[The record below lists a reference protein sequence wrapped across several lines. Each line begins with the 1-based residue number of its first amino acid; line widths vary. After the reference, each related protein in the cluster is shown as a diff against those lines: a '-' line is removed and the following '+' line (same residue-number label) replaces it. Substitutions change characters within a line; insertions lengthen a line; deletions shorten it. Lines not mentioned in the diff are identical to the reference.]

1 MSCEQCMLSF
11 CLTPQYNVC
20 SFLVLKRPPYLM
32 VPVTVT
38 TYWYDNYGLPVLK
51 QQQDLMRSRRMV
63 GLLILRNSALITT
76 ITTVTAT
83 VTVTIIVTVSLAAIS
98 LAQQV
103 ILPNILKNL
112 ILGVWDSSDVGLNLG
127 KLHNQIQ
134 TMEHSQ
140 LDFTAAGAANDFFPH
155 LL

>member
-1 MSCEQCMLSF
+1 M
-11 CLTPQYNVC
+11 
-20 SFLVLKRPPYLM
+20 
-32 VPVTVT
+32 
-38 TYWYDNYGLPVLK
+38 
-51 QQQDLMRSRRMV
+51 
-63 GLLILRNSALITT
+63 GLLILGNSALITT

-134 TMEHSQ
+134 TMEHSP
-140 LDFTAAGAANDFFPH
+140 LDFTAPGDSVSPSNSLDPPGLDPGKWCLEQAIQW
-155 LL
+155 

>member
-1 MSCEQCMLSF
+1 
-11 CLTPQYNVC
+11 
-20 SFLVLKRPPYLM
+20 M